1 MEEGIKKVPEVVQNS
16 GHKIAVLGL
25 GTGKLP
31 PTPTDVLLPILMDAI
46 EVGYHHFDTAAFY
59 QSEQAIGRA
68 VVQVLKRGL
77 IKSRDEIFLTSKLWC
92 TDASQSYS
100 PCPQHHTPLGLDWS
114 MRVCFLPW
122 EFMEL
127 PPRLPNTGIDYYT
140 IIEDLAAAKGKA
152 VPQILLRSIIQQGP
166 SAVPRSFN
174 KERMKQNLEI
184 FDWELGEDEMNKINQ
199 IPHRRL
205 YAGDLFV
212 YEVGP

>member
-1 MEEGIKKVPEVVQNS
+1 MS
-16 GHKIAVLGL
+16 CS
-25 GTGKLP
+25 
-31 PTPTDVLLPILMDAI
+31 PILMDAV

-68 VVQVLKRGL
+68 VVQALERGL
-77 IKSRDEIFLTSKLWC
+77 IKSRDEIFITSKLWC

-100 PCPQHHTPLGLDWS
+100 PFPQHHTP
-114 MRVCFLPW
+114 
-122 EFMEL
+122 
-127 PPRLPNTGIDYYT
+127 
-140 IIEDLAAAKGKA
+140 DLAAAKGKTE
-152 VPQILLRSIIQQGP
+152 PQIILRSIIQQGP
-166 SAVPRSFN
+166 SAAPRSFN

-205 YAGDLFV
+205 YAGDFFV